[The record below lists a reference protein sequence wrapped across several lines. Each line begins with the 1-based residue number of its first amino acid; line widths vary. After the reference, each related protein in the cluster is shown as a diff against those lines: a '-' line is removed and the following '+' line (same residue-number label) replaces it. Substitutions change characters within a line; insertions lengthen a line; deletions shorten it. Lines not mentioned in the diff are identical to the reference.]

1 MHILITGGAGY
12 IGSHTALLLLD
23 KGHKVSIIDSLI
35 TGSRKSF
42 PKKQNFTNAI
52 LQIVLKLKKS

>member
-12 IGSHTALLLLD
+12 IGHTALLLLD

-52 LQIVLKLKKS
+52 LQIVLN